1 MWYQK
6 SISQRL
12 IAGCVGSIAVLFFLY
27 GIWQVQTVK
36 SSTTSRVNN
45 DLANLVAQKAT
56 EIQGFFDAK
65 GQVIHS
71 VFANPYILDWFKNY
85 DQRGS
90 DISTDPGY
98 IQIREYFKFFS
109 DKDDSIK
116 SVFLGSANTFE
127 YFDLNGRYDGDPNY
141 YTNKRPWWFEAQ
153 EKNRMYVSDPAVD
166 ANDGSI
172 SATVKTVVRDN
183 GQFVGIGG
191 MDILITTIGEDL
203 LSKIKYEGAGNAFL
217 VTDKG
222 VLVYFPGF
230 NKDFPPGS
238 DITKVDSLFKDT
250 DGFSALK
257 RQMSN
262 QQKGTAVVEWK
273 GEEHQ
278 VVFDSVADDYPY
290 LNWRLG
296 FLLPTEVSQKP
307 VNNAVMSVTFYM
319 VVMLGIIAV
328 AIYFIIQPMLKPLR
342 GMLWAMRDI
351 SQGEGDLT
359 KRINVER
366 QDEIGQLAHE
376 FNVFV
381 DKIRELVAQTMDI
394 TTEVKNSTETVF
406 KTTAQNVNLVN
417 NEKIEIESVASA
429 SYEMAETSKDVSR
442 NTSGAMDVADSVKV
456 DMENGGTV
464 VRAAVEDIK
473 LLSQH
478 IGDAAEVVTALE
490 GQTDKIGEVL
500 DVITGITEQTN
511 LLALNAAIEAA
522 RAGEMGR
529 GFAVVADEVRTLAS
543 RTQESTRHIQEIIG
557 ALQTTAKQAS
567 QTMKSSNEK
576 ADRGVV
582 RVGEIQNVL
591 DNAFSGVEKI
601 QQQMQSIVVA
611 NTQQSHTAE
620 EIAKNVSHITEL
632 ADESVKECREVESHI
647 HQLQQLASELDRALR
662 QFKV

>member
-71 VFANPYILDWFKNY
+71 VFANPHILDWFKNY

-90 DISTDPGY
+90 DISSDQGY
-98 IQIREYFKFFS
+98 ILIRDYFKYFS
-109 DKDDSIK
+109 EKDDSIK

-191 MDILITTIGEDL
+191 MDILITTIGQDL

-307 VNNAVMSVTFYM
+307 VNSAVMSVTFYM
-319 VVMLGIIAV
+319 IVMLAIIAV

-478 IGDAAEVVTALE
+478 IGDAADVVTALE

-557 ALQTTAKQAS
+557 ALQATAKQAS

-591 DNAFSGVEKI
+591 DNAFTGVEKI